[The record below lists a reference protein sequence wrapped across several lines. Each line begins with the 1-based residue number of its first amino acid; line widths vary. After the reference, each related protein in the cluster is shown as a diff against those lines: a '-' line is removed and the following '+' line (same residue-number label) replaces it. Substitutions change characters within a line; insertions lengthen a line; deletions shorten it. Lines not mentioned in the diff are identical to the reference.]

1 MTAPKVPPVVGHI
14 AREVAASLGR
24 IGYRAISAA
33 VSTALEAA
41 GEAQGEDTE
50 EEAEADAAPSAEAA
64 RKIIRDRL
72 NRERGEAMKTQFD
85 RDAVGVS

>member
-41 GEAQGEDTE
+41 GEVSEEINRRIKRGAGAAKHMAKTGEPYQREEDPDPE
-50 EEAEADAAPSAEAA
+50 EED
-64 RKIIRDRL
+64 D
-72 NRERGEAMKTQFD
+72 Q
-85 RDAVGVS
+85 